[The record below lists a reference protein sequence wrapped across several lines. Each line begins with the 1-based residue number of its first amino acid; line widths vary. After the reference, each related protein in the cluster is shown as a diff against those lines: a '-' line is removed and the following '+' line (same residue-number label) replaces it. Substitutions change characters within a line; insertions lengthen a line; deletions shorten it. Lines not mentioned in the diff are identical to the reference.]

1 VARTLKLQD
10 EDHIIELEK
19 PDGEKL
25 RIEVV
30 RATIENQGE
39 IEKQERELSDKLEK
53 KLIFS
58 SEYYIGILSL
68 IIKNFDYEDYKN
80 FTLDQLSVITEE
92 ITKIRSIKPR
102 TSEEKKTAE
111 S

>member
-1 VARTLKLQD
+1 MARKLKLQD

-19 PDGEKL
+19 PDGEIL

-30 RATIENQGE
+30 RATIENQGKIEQEERALSEKLKNKE
-39 IEKQERELSDKLEK
+39 IL
-53 KLIFS
+53 S

-68 IIKNFDYEDYKN
+68 IIQNFDYENYKN
-80 FTLDQLSVITEE
+80 FTLDQLSTITEE
-92 ITKIRSIKPR
+92 ITNIRSIKPK
-102 TSEEKKTAE
+102 TLEEKKTAG